1 MSDWKEIEFNQKC
14 DHSFFSSKQ
23 TKQTKQTKK
32 ADSVKFCS
40 KCGIMK
46 FLNVIY
52 FLTLRWK
59 QKDPII

>member
-1 MSDWKEIEFNQKC
+1 MSDWMEIEFNEKC
-14 DHSFFSSKQ
+14 DHSFFSSKK
-23 TKQTKQTKK
+23 TRK
-32 ADSVKFCS
+32 ANSVKFCS

-46 FLNVIY
+46 FQNVIY